1 MKLVITIDTWGGEHD
16 LRIYDDWN
24 IYDVL
29 KEGHFI
35 YDNGDDNYT
44 EKFINFYQSKTK
56 ESISN
61 IEDIC
66 YIDTESEYFKPN
78 ESFYSPEYYKSDP
91 LNKFKL
97 YGK

>member
-1 MKLVITIDTWGGEHD
+1 MKLVITTDTWNDECV

-24 IYDVL
+24 IKDVL
-29 KEGHFI
+29 KNGYFI
-35 YDNGDDNYT
+35 YDKGVDNYT
-44 EKFINFYQSKTK
+44 EKFIKFYNNKDRSV
-56 ESISN
+56 SN
-61 IEDIC
+61 IESIC
-66 YIDTESEYFKPN
+66 YIDTNNYKPN